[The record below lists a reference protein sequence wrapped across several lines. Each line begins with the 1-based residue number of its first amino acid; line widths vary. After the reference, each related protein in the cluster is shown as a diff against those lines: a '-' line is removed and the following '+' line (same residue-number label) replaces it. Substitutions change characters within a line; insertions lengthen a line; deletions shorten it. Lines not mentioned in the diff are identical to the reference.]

1 MTIGSVEDA
10 DVTWFPVPFRKHF
23 SPPCMVAKRLNEAGA
38 ISTPRPS
45 WRFGGSKGASS
56 RNEQTAGALTTG

>member
-1 MTIGSVEDA
+1 
-10 DVTWFPVPFRKHF
+10 
-23 SPPCMVAKRLNEAGA
+23 MVAKRLNEAGA